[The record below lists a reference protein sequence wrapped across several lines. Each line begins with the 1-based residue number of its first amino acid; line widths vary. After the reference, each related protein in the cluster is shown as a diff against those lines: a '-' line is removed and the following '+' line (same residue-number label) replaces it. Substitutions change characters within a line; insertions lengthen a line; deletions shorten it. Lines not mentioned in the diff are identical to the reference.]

1 MKIVMKMYSFE
12 EKKSLE
18 IMINFLDPM
27 AYIIVNLKTYYTLEA
42 ALRFL
47 FSTLTGEFHW
57 QNDVVAF
64 SQSLTKEI

>member
-1 MKIVMKMYSFE
+1 MKMYSFE

-27 AYIIVNLKTYYTLEA
+27 AYIIVKFLKTYYTLEA

-64 SQSLTKEI
+64 SQSWTKEI